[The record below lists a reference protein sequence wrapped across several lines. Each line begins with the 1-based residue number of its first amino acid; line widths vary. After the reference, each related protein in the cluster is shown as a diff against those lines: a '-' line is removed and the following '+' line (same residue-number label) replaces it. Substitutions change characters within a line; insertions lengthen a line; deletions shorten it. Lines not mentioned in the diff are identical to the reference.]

1 MQYPIG
7 SPTCWD
13 ENNTNCAIKD
23 AQCSYGCVNRSGVE
37 IKAMA
42 NYDKGMRLIINQ
54 GITSRGFRDPYP
66 DMQRTTGWLP
76 PSKMGGQFSAT
87 CWFFGRDVYAKQ
99 AVGRTRATRTAR
111 TARYSSQLCLHSFYS
126 SLKLHSI

>member
-42 NYDKGMRLIINQ
+42 NYDKGMRLLINQ
-54 GITSRGFRDPYP
+54 GITSRGRTRTS
-66 DMQRTTGWLP
+66 RTT
-76 PSKMGGQFSAT
+76 
-87 CWFFGRDVYAKQ
+87 
-99 AVGRTRATRTAR
+99 RTTRT
-111 TARYSSQLCLHSFYS
+111 TRYSIQSCLHSFY
-126 SLKLHSI
+126 